1 LPSRRGDG
9 IYAEDEPASP
19 AKRQTRA
26 ARAVKEAGGGE
37 PAGFEAAGQD
47 SGVVDAEFTTE
58 EQPATAAASGD
69 DEPPM

>member
-1 LPSRRGDG
+1 
-9 IYAEDEPASP
+9 
-19 AKRQTRA
+19 
-26 ARAVKEAGGGE
+26 VKEAGGGE